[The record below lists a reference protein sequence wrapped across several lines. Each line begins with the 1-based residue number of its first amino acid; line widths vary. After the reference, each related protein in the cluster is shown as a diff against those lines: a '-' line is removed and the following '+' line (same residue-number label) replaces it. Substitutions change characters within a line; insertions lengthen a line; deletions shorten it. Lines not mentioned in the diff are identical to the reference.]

1 MNNKDKPHY
10 CSFPA
15 PPCSAPRISVRLE
28 LKSRCGGHRA
38 LPSSRMIRLINIIT
52 ITIIVIVIVISTITV
67 IVIVMQVEEKR
78 KACRL
83 VRLGLFKRPEELPSV
98 IFVILPIGSG

>member
-1 MNNKDKPHY
+1 MRPGY
-10 CSFPA
+10 CSILIVTFFET
-15 PPCSAPRISVRLE
+15 PCTVIHTV
-28 LKSRCGGHRA
+28 
-38 LPSSRMIRLINIIT
+38 IIT

>member
-1 MNNKDKPHY
+1 MRRGY
-10 CSFPA
+10 CSIVIVTFFETPLA
-15 PPCSAPRISVRLE
+15 TYT
-28 LKSRCGGHRA
+28 G
-38 LPSSRMIRLINIIT
+38 IIT
-52 ITIIVIVIVISTITV
+52 VTIIVIV

>member
-1 MNNKDKPHY
+1 MFQQQVIEQVHCGY
-10 CSFPA
+10 CSILIVTFFET
-15 PPCSAPRISVRLE
+15 PCTVIHTV
-28 LKSRCGGHRA
+28 
-38 LPSSRMIRLINIIT
+38 IIT
-52 ITIIVIVIVISTITV
+52 ITITIIV

>member
-1 MNNKDKPHY
+1 MM
-10 CSFPA
+10 
-15 PPCSAPRISVRLE
+15 PRFGVCYIIINVII
-28 LKSRCGGHRA
+28 
-38 LPSSRMIRLINIIT
+38 IRVC
-52 ITIIVIVIVISTITV
+52 IIVIVTVIV

>member
-1 MNNKDKPHY
+1 MFQQLVIELVHCGS
-10 CSFPA
+10 CS
-15 PPCSAPRISVRLE
+15 I
-28 LKSRCGGHRA
+28 
-38 LPSSRMIRLINIIT
+38 LIVTFFETLCAVIHT
-52 ITIIVIVIVISTITV
+52 VIIVIVTVIV